1 MVWVLMVLL
10 VSSTGVPSQSPAAV
24 YPTERAC
31 QAASTKLALRL
42 PQKGADG
49 QVAQKSVCLEVP
61 MHPGK

>member
-31 QAASTKLALRL
+31 QTANAKLSQRL
-42 PQKGADG
+42 PKKGTDG
-49 QVAQKSVCLEVP
+49 QVAHKALCLEVP
-61 MHPGK
+61 MHTEK